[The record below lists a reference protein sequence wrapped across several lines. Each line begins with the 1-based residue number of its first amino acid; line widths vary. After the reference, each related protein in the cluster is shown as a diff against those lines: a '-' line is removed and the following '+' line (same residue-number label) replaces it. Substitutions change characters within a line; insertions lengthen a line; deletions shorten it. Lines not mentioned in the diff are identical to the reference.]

1 MKTQIVLN
9 SFDVSSFRLVPRV
22 LPLVAIA
29 RSAAGSRRFSLVR
42 MPSQAVVPLE
52 PTMQCLKPAM
62 NQRPARQTKG
72 GMYLKSCVVF
82 LAAMLLVTQ
91 SRADDSSSTNSVVA
105 TSTSTTYGH
114 ASDMS
119 GRFGAGLIIGE
130 PTGASLK
137 YFINDTFAV
146 DGALG
151 WSFHDGTDFTIQSD
165 VLWHKF
171 DLVSVSEGQLPFY
184 IGGGMRVKFH
194 DNAQDQ
200 IGFRLPIGVSY
211 IFEHLPMDVFF
222 EVAPVIDFTPTTR
235 GGFTVGVGA
244 RWWF

>member
-1 MKTQIVLN
+1 MKIQIVLN

-22 LPLVAIA
+22 LPIVAVA
-29 RSAAGSRRFSLVR
+29 RSAAASRRSPLVR
-42 MPSQAVVPLE
+42 MPSQAVVPAE
-52 PTMQCLKPAM
+52 PTIQSLKPAM
-62 NQRPARQTKG
+62 NQRPTRQTNG
-72 GMYLKSCVVF
+72 GMYLKSWVIF
-82 LAAMLLVTQ
+82 LAAMLSVIQ
-91 SRADDSSSTNSVVA
+91 SRADDNSPTNSVVA
-105 TSTSTTYGH
+105 TSTTYSH

-119 GRFGAGLIIGE
+119 GRFGVGLVIGE

-146 DGALG
+146 DGVVG
-151 WSFHDGTDFTIQSD
+151 WSFHNGTDFTIQSD

-171 DLVSVSEGQLPFY
+171 DLVSLSEGQLPFY

-211 IFEHLPMDVFF
+211 IFEHLPLDVFF
-222 EVAPVIDFTPTTR
+222 EVAPVIDFTPSTR
-235 GGFTVGVGA
+235 GGFTAGVGA